1 MIADRGGV
9 RSARG
14 GGDWF
19 RGAEIFWKRAFRG
32 GGRGVSSRTLNTFDR
47 HLLREWLQILG
58 LVLVATCGLLLVQV
72 LYDDFRS
79 LRDLGARGWVLWR
92 YLAVTIP
99 SFLAV
104 VLPVA
109 LLISLIFTLG
119 KLHRANELTAMRAAG
134 VGFMRLTAP
143 VWFVGVLCCGLSWW
157 LNTTVV
163 PWSVEESRSLR
174 DELVFQRD
182 AKSLTPD
189 RVGAAYSVA
198 FDNTRERRMWF
209 FNRYSRFTKH
219 GYGVAVSELDAKRR
233 ETTRVVAAEAWYD
246 AGRKGWV
253 FKDGRELT
261 FAPETGE
268 LLGSAP
274 FAEKLRATY
283 REDPELMLLI
293 DRRPVDLSLH
303 ELRELID
310 YLEGERNPK
319 AVPYAVRYFGLIAD
333 TLGPLLVIAMAIP
346 FAVTGVRVNP
356 AVGVSKSIGL
366 FFLYYVFANLAS
378 SLATKQF
385 VDPEWAAWL
394 PNIGMGALA
403 LWLFTRVR

>member
-1 MIADRGGV
+1 M
-9 RSARG
+9 
-14 GGDWF
+14 
-19 RGAEIFWKRAFRG
+19 
-32 GGRGVSSRTLNTFDR
+32 
-47 HLLREWLQILG
+47 REWLQILG
-58 LVLVATCGLLLVQV
+58 LVLVATCGLLVVQV

-79 LRDLGARGWVLWR
+79 LRELGARGWVLWR
-92 YLAVTIP
+92 YLGVTLP

-104 VLPVA
+104 VLPIA
-109 LLISLIFTLG
+109 LLISLMFTLG

-134 VGFMRLTAP
+134 VGFIRLTAP
-143 VWFVGVLCCGLSWW
+143 VWVVGALCCGLSWW

-182 AKSLTPD
+182 AKSLAPD

-198 FDNTRERRMWF
+198 FDNARERRMWF

-219 GYGVAVSELDAKRR
+219 GYGVSVSELDAKRR
-233 ETTRVVAAEAWYD
+233 ETTRFVAAQAWY
-246 AGRKGWV
+246 AEKRKGWV

-268 LLGSAP
+268 LLGSVP
-274 FAEKLRATY
+274 FAEKVKENY
-283 REDPELMLLI
+283 HEDPQLMLLI

-303 ELRELID
+303 EIRELID
-310 YLEGERNPK
+310 YLEAEQNLK
-319 AVPYAVRYFGLIAD
+319 SVAYAVRYYGLIAD
-333 TLGPLLVIAMAIP
+333 TFVPLLVIAMAIP
-346 FAVTGVRVNP
+346 FTVTGVRVNP

-366 FFLYYVFANLAS
+366 FFLYYVLGNFAS
-378 SLATKQF
+378 SLAMKQI
-385 VDPEWAAWL
+385 VDPAMAAWL

-403 LWLFTRVR
+403 IWLFSRVR

>member
-1 MIADRGGV
+1 
-9 RSARG
+9 
-14 GGDWF
+14 
-19 RGAEIFWKRAFRG
+19 
-32 GGRGVSSRTLNTFDR
+32 LNTFDR

-58 LVLVATCGLLLVQV
+58 LVLLATCGLLVVQV

-79 LRDLGARGWVLWR
+79 LRELGARGWVLWR
-92 YLAVTIP
+92 YLAVTLP

-109 LLISLIFTLG
+109 LLISLMYTLG
-119 KLHRANELTAMRAAG
+119 KLHRSNELTAMRAAG

-163 PWSVEESRSLR
+163 PWSVEQSRSLR

-219 GYGVAVSELDAKRR
+219 GYGVEVSELDAKRR
-233 ETTRVVAAEAWYD
+233 DVVRIVAAEAWYD
-246 AGRKGWV
+246 ATRKGWV

-268 LLGSAP
+268 LIGSVP
-274 FAEKLRATY
+274 FPEKVMTKY

-310 YLEGERNPK
+310 YLKTERNPK

-333 TLGPLLVIAMAIP
+333 ALGPLLVIAMAIP

-366 FFLYYVFANLAS
+366 FFLYYVFANIAA
-378 SLATKQF
+378 SLATKQV
-385 VDPEWAAWL
+385 VDASVAAWL
-394 PNIGMGALA
+394 PNIGMGAIA